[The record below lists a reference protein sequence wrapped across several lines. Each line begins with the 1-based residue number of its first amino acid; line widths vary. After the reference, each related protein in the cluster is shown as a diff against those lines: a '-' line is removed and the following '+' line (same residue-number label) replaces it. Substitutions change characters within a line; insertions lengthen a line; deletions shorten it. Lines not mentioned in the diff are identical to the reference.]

1 MIEEYFNLNEDNKK
15 EEEKKLKR
23 NINPDEVIAEGA
35 ALVANFGYNIYENN
49 DSFIDAKIFEI
60 TSLSIKLKLL

>member
-35 ALVANFGYNIYENN
+35 ALVVILDIIYM
-49 DSFIDAKIFEI
+49 KILI
-60 TSLSIKLKLL
+60 LLLMLKYLKLLHYQLN

>member
-35 ALVANFGYNIYENN
+35 ALVANFGYNIYENIN
-49 DSFIDAKIFEI
+49 SFIDVKIFEI